1 MNPHS
6 RWIAILVLSTI
17 LLTPSLG
24 WSSCITASY
33 NTYTER
39 IRPGES
45 GLVDINLINHC
56 SYPVNLIAKAITLD
70 GDPGNDFETSVYLNP
85 GESKAARIR
94 ISVPSYYEDKT
105 LQFYVVIY
113 QMVGNAYAPVIE
125 LPKLSVLVFPEFSIF
140 VRTFNSTVTAGGRL
154 LVSIKASK
162 DAVNSIYDAIVFLS
176 TDIEPPTK
184 IQMIKLSLYPN
195 RETNFYVDIPKN
207 MRPGT
212 YKLSFEIWKKKYK
225 LSESDPLN
233 RPLITVLP
241 APETPTYTT
250 PTQTTTE
257 TGQTTTET
265 SPVTQTTEERTTSP
279 TVREET
285 PTIIQTVTTQTVTVI
300 KSTGTSTI
308 LLALGVV
315 ALALVIA
322 VLLLVVRMSKRSSTT

>member
-1 MNPHS
+1 M
-6 RWIAILVLSTI
+6 ALI

-24 WSSCITASY
+24 RSSCIAAYYDSY
-33 NTYTER
+33 TDR
-39 IRPGES
+39 MRPGES
-45 GLVDINLINHC
+45 GSVYVNLINYC

-70 GDPGNDFETSVYLNP
+70 GDPGNDFETPFYLSS
-85 GESKAARIR
+85 GESKTARIR

-105 LQFYVVIY
+105 LQFYVIIY
-113 QMVGNAYAPVIE
+113 QMTGNAYAPVIE

-140 VRTFNSTVTAGGRL
+140 VRTFNSTVTAGGKL
-154 LVSIKASK
+154 LVSIKASE
-162 DAVNSIYDAIVFLS
+162 DAVNSMYDAIAFLS

-195 RETNFYVDIPKN
+195 RETKFYVDIPKD

-250 PTQTTTE
+250 PTQTATE
-257 TGQTTTET
+257 TG
-265 SPVTQTTEERTTSP
+265 SVTQTTEERTASP
-279 TVREET
+279 TAREET
-285 PTIIQTVTTQTVTVI
+285 SAITTVTTQTVTVI
-300 KSTGTSTI
+300 ESAGTI
-308 LLALGVV
+308 LLALGVI
-315 ALALVIA
+315 AFALVIA
-322 VLLLVVRMSKRSSTT
+322 VLLLVVRMIKRSSIT